1 MTKTSLGL
9 TAADAAAELR
19 TVRDLIRY
27 GVSRFNEADIAYG
40 HGTGNAFDEAVFMV
54 LEGLNLPIDQLEPY
68 LDARLTTAERQKVA
82 GLLHARVDTRKPA
95 SYLLNKA
102 YIQGVPFY
110 VDERVIVPRSYIG
123 EILFSPLIGGVDGG
137 DDDDDVDDFTLVEDP
152 TAVERVLDLCTGSG
166 CLAILAARIFPEAQ
180 VDAVDLSADALE
192 VAKRNVADSG
202 CEDRITLHQGDLFA
216 PLKNRKYDV
225 IITNPPYVD
234 ADAMANLPPEFRHE
248 PSMALASG
256 EDGLDIVRRILKEAP
271 KHLTPDGGLLC
282 EFGTGREI
290 LEAEYPDLD
299 FFWVETA
306 NSFGEVF
313 WLTRD
318 QLKAGGK

>member
-1 MTKTSLGL
+1 MTKPSLDL
-9 TAADAAAELR
+9 TPADAATELR

-27 GVSRFNEADIAYG
+27 GVSRFNEADLDYG
-40 HGTGNAFDEAVFMV
+40 HGTTNAHDEAVFMV
-54 LEGLNLPIDQLEPY
+54 LEGLSLPIDQLDPY
-68 LDARLTTAERQKVA
+68 VDARLTLAERRKVA
-82 GLLHARVDTRKPA
+82 DLLHARVETRKPA

-102 YIQGVPFY
+102 YIQGIPFY

-123 EILFSPLIGGVDGG
+123 EILFSDLIGG
-137 DDDDDVDDFTLVEDP
+137 DDFTLVEDP
-152 TAVERVLDLCTGSG
+152 TEVERVLDLCTGSG
-166 CLAILAARIFPEAQ
+166 CLAILAAQIFPEAQ

-202 CEDRITLHQGDLFA
+202 FEDRIALHHGDLFA
-216 PLKNRKYDV
+216 PLKTRKYDV

-234 ADAMANLPPEFRHE
+234 AEAMANLPPEFRHE
-248 PSMALASG
+248 PQMALASG

-271 KHLTPDGGLLC
+271 KHLTPEGGLLC

-318 QLKAGGK
+318 QLKAGK

>member
-1 MTKTSLGL
+1 MTKPSLDL
-9 TAADAAAELR
+9 TPADAATELR

-27 GVSRFNEADIAYG
+27 GVSRFNEADLDYG
-40 HGTGNAFDEAVFMV
+40 HGTTNAHDEAVFMV
-54 LEGLNLPIDQLEPY
+54 LEGLSLPIDQLDPY
-68 LDARLTTAERQKVA
+68 VDARLTLAERRKVA
-82 GLLHARVDTRKPA
+82 DLLHARVETRKPA

-102 YIQGVPFY
+102 YIQGIPFY

-123 EILFSPLIGGVDGG
+123 EILFSDLIGG
-137 DDDDDVDDFTLVEDP
+137 DDFTLVEDP
-152 TAVERVLDLCTGSG
+152 TEVERVLDLCTGSG
-166 CLAILAARIFPEAQ
+166 CLAILAAQIFPEAQ

-202 CEDRITLHQGDLFA
+202 FEDRIALHHGDLFA

-234 ADAMANLPPEFRHE
+234 AEAMANLPPEFRHE
-248 PSMALASG
+248 PQMALASG
-256 EDGLDIVRRILKEAP
+256 EDGLDIVRRLLKEAP
-271 KHLTPDGGLLC
+271 KHLTPEGGLLC

-318 QLKAGGK
+318 QLKPGK

>member
-1 MTKTSLGL
+1 MTKPSLDL
-9 TAADAAAELR
+9 TPADAATELR

-27 GVSRFNEADIAYG
+27 GVSRFNEADLDYG
-40 HGTGNAFDEAVFMV
+40 HGTTNAHDEAVFMV
-54 LEGLNLPIDQLEPY
+54 LEGLSLPIDQLDPY
-68 LDARLTTAERQKVA
+68 VDARLTLAERRKVA
-82 GLLHARVDTRKPA
+82 DLLHARVETRKPA

-102 YIQGVPFY
+102 YIQGIPFY

-123 EILFSPLIGGVDGG
+123 EILFSDLIGG
-137 DDDDDVDDFTLVEDP
+137 DDFTLVEDP
-152 TAVERVLDLCTGSG
+152 TEVERVLDLCTGSG
-166 CLAILAARIFPEAQ
+166 CLAILAAQIFPEAQ

-202 CEDRITLHQGDLFA
+202 FEDRIALHHGDLFA

-234 ADAMANLPPEFRHE
+234 AEAMANLPPEFRHE
-248 PSMALASG
+248 PQMALASG
-256 EDGLDIVRRILKEAP
+256 EDGLDIVRHILKEAP
-271 KHLTPDGGLLC
+271 KHLTPEGGLLC

-318 QLKAGGK
+318 QLKPGK

>member
-1 MTKTSLGL
+1 MTNPSLDL
-9 TAADAAAELR
+9 TPADAATELR

-27 GVSRFNEADIAYG
+27 GVSRFNEADLDYG
-40 HGTGNAFDEAVFMV
+40 HGTTNAHDEAVFMV
-54 LEGLNLPIDQLEPY
+54 LEGLSLPIDQLDPY
-68 LDARLTTAERQKVA
+68 VDARLTLAERRKVA
-82 GLLHARVDTRKPA
+82 DLLHARVETRKPA

-102 YIQGVPFY
+102 YIQGIPFY

-123 EILFSPLIGGVDGG
+123 EILFSDLIGG
-137 DDDDDVDDFTLVEDP
+137 DDFTLVEDP
-152 TAVERVLDLCTGSG
+152 TEVERVLDLCTGSG
-166 CLAILAARIFPEAQ
+166 CLAILAAQIFPEAQ

-202 CEDRITLHQGDLFA
+202 FEDRIALHHGDLFA

-234 ADAMANLPPEFRHE
+234 AEAMAALPPEFRHE
-248 PSMALASG
+248 PEMALASG

-271 KHLTPDGGLLC
+271 KHLTPEGGLLC

-318 QLKAGGK
+318 QLKAAK

>member
-1 MTKTSLGL
+1 MTKSSLDL
-9 TAADAAAELR
+9 TPADAATELR

-27 GVSRFNEADIAYG
+27 GVSRFNEAELDYG
-40 HGTGNAFDEAVFMV
+40 HGTSNAYDEAVFMV
-54 LEGLNLPIDQLEPY
+54 LEGLSLPIDQLDPY
-68 LDARLTTAERQKVA
+68 LDARLTLAERRKVA
-82 GLLHARVDTRKPA
+82 DLLHARVETRKPA
-95 SYLLNKA
+95 SYLLNRA
-102 YIQGVPFY
+102 YIQGIPFY

-123 EILFSPLIGGVDGG
+123 EILFSDLIGG
-137 DDDDDVDDFTLVEDP
+137 DDFTLVEDP
-152 TAVERVLDLCTGSG
+152 TEVERVLDLCTGSG
-166 CLAILAARIFPEAQ
+166 CLAILAAQIFPEAQ

-192 VAKRNVADSG
+192 VAKRNIADSG
-202 CEDRITLHQGDLFA
+202 FGDRIALHHGDLFA

-234 ADAMANLPPEFRHE
+234 AEAMANLPPEFRHE
-248 PSMALASG
+248 PEMALASG

-318 QLKAGGK
+318 QLKAAK

>member
-1 MTKTSLGL
+1 MTKPSLDL
-9 TAADAAAELR
+9 SPADAATELR

-27 GVSRFNEADIAYG
+27 GVSRFNEADLDYG
-40 HGTGNAFDEAVFMV
+40 HGTTNAYDEAVFMV
-54 LEGLNLPIDQLEPY
+54 LEGLSLPIDQLDPY
-68 LDARLTTAERQKVA
+68 VDARLTLAERRKVA
-82 GLLHARVDTRKPA
+82 DLLHARVETRKPA

-102 YIQGVPFY
+102 YIQGIPFY

-123 EILFSPLIGGVDGG
+123 EILFSDLIGG
-137 DDDDDVDDFTLVEDP
+137 DDFTLVEDP
-152 TAVERVLDLCTGSG
+152 TEVERVLDLCTGSG
-166 CLAILAARIFPEAQ
+166 CLAILAAQIFPEAQ

-202 CEDRITLHQGDLFA
+202 FEDRIALHHGDLFA

-234 ADAMANLPPEFRHE
+234 AEAMAALPPEFRHE
-248 PSMALASG
+248 PEMALASG

-271 KHLTPDGGLLC
+271 KHLTPEGGLLC

-313 WLTRD
+313 WLIRD
-318 QLKAGGK
+318 QLKAAK

>member
-1 MTKTSLGL
+1 M
-9 TAADAAAELR
+9 R

-27 GVSRFNEADIAYG
+27 GVSRFNEADLDYG
-40 HGTGNAFDEAVFMV
+40 HGTTNAHDEAVFMV
-54 LEGLNLPIDQLEPY
+54 LEGLSLPIDQLDPY
-68 LDARLTTAERQKVA
+68 VDARLTLAERRKVA
-82 GLLHARVDTRKPA
+82 DLLHARVETRKPA

-102 YIQGVPFY
+102 YIQGIPFY

-123 EILFSPLIGGVDGG
+123 EILFSDLIGG
-137 DDDDDVDDFTLVEDP
+137 DDFTLVEDP
-152 TAVERVLDLCTGSG
+152 TEVERVLDLCTGSG
-166 CLAILAARIFPEAQ
+166 CLAILAAQIFPEAQ

-202 CEDRITLHQGDLFA
+202 FEDRIVLHHGDLFA

-234 ADAMANLPPEFRHE
+234 AEAMAALPPEFRHE
-248 PSMALASG
+248 PEMALASG

-271 KHLTPDGGLLC
+271 KHLTPEGGLLC

-318 QLKAGGK
+318 QLKPGK

>member
-1 MTKTSLGL
+1 MTKPSLDL
-9 TAADAAAELR
+9 TPADAATELR

-27 GVSRFNEADIAYG
+27 GVSRFNEADLDYG
-40 HGTGNAFDEAVFMV
+40 HGTTNAHDEAVFMV
-54 LEGLNLPIDQLEPY
+54 LEGLSLPIDQLDPY
-68 LDARLTTAERQKVA
+68 VDARLTLAERRKVA
-82 GLLHARVDTRKPA
+82 DLLHARVETRKPA

-102 YIQGVPFY
+102 YIQGIPFY

-123 EILFSPLIGGVDGG
+123 EILFSDLIGG
-137 DDDDDVDDFTLVEDP
+137 DDFTLVEDP
-152 TAVERVLDLCTGSG
+152 TEVERVLDLCTGSG
-166 CLAILAARIFPEAQ
+166 CLAILAAQIFPEAQ

-192 VAKRNVADSG
+192 VARRNVADSG
-202 CEDRITLHQGDLFA
+202 FEDRITLHHGDLFA

-234 ADAMANLPPEFRHE
+234 AEAMAALPPEFRHE
-248 PSMALASG
+248 PQMALASG

-271 KHLTPDGGLLC
+271 KHLTPEGGLLC

-318 QLKAGGK
+318 QLKPGK

>member
-1 MTKTSLGL
+1 MTNPSLDL
-9 TAADAAAELR
+9 TPADAATELR
-19 TVRDLIRY
+19 TIRDLIRY
-27 GVSRFNEADIAYG
+27 GVSRFTEADLDYG
-40 HGTGNAFDEAVFMV
+40 HGTTNAHDEAVFMV
-54 LEGLNLPIDQLEPY
+54 LEGLSLPIDQLDPY
-68 LDARLTTAERQKVA
+68 VDARLTLAERRKVA
-82 GLLHARVDTRKPA
+82 DLLHARVETRKPA

-102 YIQGVPFY
+102 YIQGIPFY

-123 EILFSPLIGGVDGG
+123 EILFSDLIGG
-137 DDDDDVDDFTLVEDP
+137 DDFTLVEDP
-152 TAVERVLDLCTGSG
+152 TEVERVLDLCTGSG
-166 CLAILAARIFPEAQ
+166 CLAILAAQIFPEAQ

-202 CEDRITLHQGDLFA
+202 FEDRIALHHGDLFA

-234 ADAMANLPPEFRHE
+234 AEAMAALPPEFRHE
-248 PSMALASG
+248 PEMALASG

-271 KHLTPDGGLLC
+271 KHLTPEGGLLC

-318 QLKAGGK
+318 QLKAGK

>member
-1 MTKTSLGL
+1 MTKPSLDL
-9 TAADAAAELR
+9 SPADAATELR

-27 GVSRFNEADIAYG
+27 GVSRFNEAELDYG
-40 HGTGNAFDEAVFMV
+40 HGTTNAYDEAVFMV
-54 LEGLNLPIDQLEPY
+54 LEGLSLPIDQLDPY
-68 LDARLTTAERQKVA
+68 VDARLTLAERRKVA
-82 GLLHARVDTRKPA
+82 DLLHARVETRKPA

-102 YIQGVPFY
+102 YIQGIPFY

-123 EILFSPLIGGVDGG
+123 EILFSDLIGG
-137 DDDDDVDDFTLVEDP
+137 DDFTLVEDP
-152 TAVERVLDLCTGSG
+152 TEVERVLDLCTGSG
-166 CLAILAARIFPEAQ
+166 CLAILAAQIFPEAY

-202 CEDRITLHQGDLFA
+202 FEDRIALHHGDLFA

-225 IITNPPYVD
+225 IFTNPPYVD
-234 ADAMANLPPEFRHE
+234 AEAMAALPPEFRHE
-248 PSMALASG
+248 PEMAQASG

-271 KHLTPDGGLLC
+271 KHLTPEGGLLC

-318 QLKAGGK
+318 QLKAAK

>member
-1 MTKTSLGL
+1 MTKPSLDL
-9 TAADAAAELR
+9 TPADAATELR

-27 GVSRFNEADIAYG
+27 GVSRFTEADLDYG
-40 HGTGNAFDEAVFMV
+40 HGTTNAHDEAVFMV
-54 LEGLNLPIDQLEPY
+54 LEGLSLPIDQLDPY
-68 LDARLTTAERQKVA
+68 VDARLTLAERRKVA
-82 GLLHARVDTRKPA
+82 DLLHARVETRKPA

-102 YIQGVPFY
+102 YIQGIPFY

-123 EILFSPLIGGVDGG
+123 EILFSDLIGG
-137 DDDDDVDDFTLVEDP
+137 DDFTLVEDP
-152 TAVERVLDLCTGSG
+152 TEVERVLDLCTGSG
-166 CLAILAARIFPEAQ
+166 CLAILAAQIFPEAQ

-202 CEDRITLHQGDLFA
+202 FEDRIALHHGDLFA

-234 ADAMANLPPEFRHE
+234 AEAMAALPPEFRHE
-248 PSMALASG
+248 PEMALASG

-271 KHLTPDGGLLC
+271 KHLTPEGGLLC

-318 QLKAGGK
+318 QLKAGK

>member
-1 MTKTSLGL
+1 MTKPSLDL
-9 TAADAAAELR
+9 TPADAATELR

-27 GVSRFNEADIAYG
+27 GVSRFNEADLDYG
-40 HGTGNAFDEAVFMV
+40 HGTTNAHDEAVFMV
-54 LEGLNLPIDQLEPY
+54 LEGLSLPIDQLDPY
-68 LDARLTTAERQKVA
+68 VDARLTLAERRKVA
-82 GLLHARVDTRKPA
+82 DLLHARVETRKPA

-102 YIQGVPFY
+102 YIQGIPFY

-123 EILFSPLIGGVDGG
+123 EILFSDLIGG
-137 DDDDDVDDFTLVEDP
+137 DDFTLVEDP
-152 TAVERVLDLCTGSG
+152 TEVERVLDLCTGSG
-166 CLAILAARIFPEAQ
+166 CLAILAAQIFPEAQ

-202 CEDRITLHQGDLFA
+202 FEDRIALHHGDLFA

-234 ADAMANLPPEFRHE
+234 AEAMAALPPEFRHE
-248 PSMALASG
+248 PEMALASG

-271 KHLTPDGGLLC
+271 KHLTAEGGLLC

-318 QLKAGGK
+318 QLKPGK

>member
-1 MTKTSLGL
+1 MTKPSLDL
-9 TAADAAAELR
+9 TPADAATELR

-27 GVSRFNEADIAYG
+27 GVSRFNEADLDYG
-40 HGTGNAFDEAVFMV
+40 HGTTNAHDEAVFMV
-54 LEGLNLPIDQLEPY
+54 LEGLSLPIDQLDPY
-68 LDARLTTAERQKVA
+68 VDARLTLAERRKVA
-82 GLLHARVDTRKPA
+82 DLLHARVETRKPA
-95 SYLLNKA
+95 SYLLKKA
-102 YIQGVPFY
+102 YIQGIPFY

-123 EILFSPLIGGVDGG
+123 EILFSDLIGG
-137 DDDDDVDDFTLVEDP
+137 DDFTLVEDP
-152 TAVERVLDLCTGSG
+152 TEVERVLDLCTGSG
-166 CLAILAARIFPEAQ
+166 CLAILAAQIFPEAQ

-202 CEDRITLHQGDLFA
+202 FEDRIALHHGDLFA

-234 ADAMANLPPEFRHE
+234 AEAMAALPPEFRHE
-248 PSMALASG
+248 PEMALASG

-271 KHLTPDGGLLC
+271 KHLTAEGGLLC

-318 QLKAGGK
+318 QLKPGK

>member
-1 MTKTSLGL
+1 M
-9 TAADAAAELR
+9 R
-19 TVRDLIRY
+19 TVRDFIRF
-27 GVSRFNEADIAYG
+27 GVSRFNEAELDYG
-40 HGTGNAFDEAVFMV
+40 HGTNSAFDEAVFMV

-68 LDARLTTAERQKVA
+68 LDARLTTPEREKLA
-82 GLLHARVDTRKPA
+82 DLLHKRVNTRKPA
-95 SYLLNKA
+95 PYLLNRA
-102 YIQGVPFY
+102 YIQGIPFY

-123 EILFSPLIGGVDGG
+123 EILFSGLIGG
-137 DDDDDVDDFTLVEDP
+137 DDDSDDGDDFTLVEDP
-152 TAVERVLDLCTGSG
+152 TSVERVLDLCTGSG

-180 VDAVDLSADALE
+180 VDAVDLSPDALE
-192 VAKRNVADSG
+192 VARRNVGDSG
-202 CEDRITLHQGDLFA
+202 YEDRITLHQGDLFA

-234 ADAMANLPPEFRHE
+234 AEAMANLPPEFRHE
-248 PSMALASG
+248 PEMALASG
-256 EDGLDIVRRILKEAP
+256 EDGLDIVRRILREAA
-271 KHLTPDGGLLC
+271 KHLTPEGGLLC

-318 QLKAGGK
+318 QLKGVK

>member
-1 MTKTSLGL
+1 MTKPSLDL
-9 TAADAAAELR
+9 TPADAATELR

-27 GVSRFNEADIAYG
+27 GVSRFTEADLDYG
-40 HGTGNAFDEAVFMV
+40 HGTTNAHDEAVFMV
-54 LEGLNLPIDQLEPY
+54 LEGLSLPIDQLDPY
-68 LDARLTTAERQKVA
+68 VDARLTLAERRKVA
-82 GLLHARVDTRKPA
+82 DLLHARVETRKPA

-102 YIQGVPFY
+102 YIQGIPFY

-123 EILFSPLIGGVDGG
+123 EILFSDLIGG
-137 DDDDDVDDFTLVEDP
+137 DDFTLVEDP
-152 TAVERVLDLCTGSG
+152 TEVERVLDLCTGSG
-166 CLAILAARIFPEAQ
+166 CLAILAAQIFPEAQ

-202 CEDRITLHQGDLFA
+202 FEDRIALHHGDLFA

-234 ADAMANLPPEFRHE
+234 AEAMAALPPEFRHE
-248 PSMALASG
+248 PQMALASG
-256 EDGLDIVRRILKEAP
+256 EDGLDIVRRILKDAP
-271 KHLTPDGGLLC
+271 KHLTPEGGLLC

-318 QLKAGGK
+318 QLKPGR

>member
-1 MTKTSLGL
+1 MTKSSLDL
-9 TAADAAAELR
+9 TPADAATELR

-27 GVSRFNEADIAYG
+27 GVSRFNEAELDYG
-40 HGTGNAFDEAVFMV
+40 HGTSNAYDEAVFMV
-54 LEGLNLPIDQLEPY
+54 LEGLSLPIDQLDPY
-68 LDARLTTAERQKVA
+68 LDARLTLAERRKVA
-82 GLLHARVDTRKPA
+82 DLLHARVETRKPA
-95 SYLLNKA
+95 SYLLNRA
-102 YIQGVPFY
+102 YIQGIPFY

-123 EILFSPLIGGVDGG
+123 EILFSDLIGG
-137 DDDDDVDDFTLVEDP
+137 DDFTLVEDP
-152 TAVERVLDLCTGSG
+152 TEVERVLDLCTGSG
-166 CLAILAARIFPEAQ
+166 CLAILAAQIFPEAQ

-202 CEDRITLHQGDLFA
+202 FGDRIALHHGDLFA

-234 ADAMANLPPEFRHE
+234 AEAMANLPPEFRHE
-248 PSMALASG
+248 PEMALASG

-318 QLKAGGK
+318 QLKAAK

>member
-9 TAADAAAELR
+9 TATDAATELR

-27 GVSRFNEADIAYG
+27 GVSRFNEADIDYG
-40 HGTGNAFDEAVFMV
+40 HGTTNAYDEAVFMV

-68 LDARLTTAERQKVA
+68 LDARLTTPERQKVA
-82 GLLHARVDTRKPA
+82 DLLHARVSTRKPA

-102 YIQGVPFY
+102 YIQGIPFY

-123 EILFSPLIGGVDGG
+123 EILFSDLIGGDDGG
-137 DDDDDVDDFTLVEDP
+137 DDFTLVEDP
-152 TAVERVLDLCTGSG
+152 TEVERVLDLCTGSG

-202 CEDRITLHQGDLFA
+202 YGDRIALHQGDLFA

-234 ADAMANLPPEFRHE
+234 AEAMASLPPEFRHE
-248 PSMALASG
+248 PEMALASG
-256 EDGLDIVRRILKEAP
+256 DDGLDIVRRILMEAP
-271 KHLTPDGGLLC
+271 KHLTPEGGLLC

-318 QLKAGGK
+318 QLKAGGR

>member
-1 MTKTSLGL
+1 MTKPSLDL
-9 TAADAAAELR
+9 TPADAATELR

-27 GVSRFNEADIAYG
+27 GVSRFTEADLDYG
-40 HGTGNAFDEAVFMV
+40 HGTTNAHDEAVFMV
-54 LEGLNLPIDQLEPY
+54 LEGLSLPIDQLDPY
-68 LDARLTTAERQKVA
+68 VDARLTLAERRKVA
-82 GLLHARVDTRKPA
+82 DLLHARVETRKPA

-102 YIQGVPFY
+102 YIQGIPFY

-123 EILFSPLIGGVDGG
+123 EILFSDLIGG
-137 DDDDDVDDFTLVEDP
+137 DDFTLVEDP
-152 TAVERVLDLCTGSG
+152 TEVERVLDLCTGSG
-166 CLAILAARIFPEAQ
+166 CLAILAAQIFPEAQ

-192 VAKRNVADSG
+192 VAKRNVTDSG
-202 CEDRITLHQGDLFA
+202 FEDRIALHHGDLFA

-234 ADAMANLPPEFRHE
+234 AEAMANLPPEFRHE
-248 PSMALASG
+248 PQMALASG

-271 KHLTPDGGLLC
+271 KHLTPEGGLLC

-318 QLKAGGK
+318 QLKPGK

>member
-1 MTKTSLGL
+1 MTKPSLDL
-9 TAADAAAELR
+9 TPADAATELR

-27 GVSRFNEADIAYG
+27 GVSRFNEADLDYG
-40 HGTGNAFDEAVFMV
+40 HGTTNAHDEAVFMV
-54 LEGLNLPIDQLEPY
+54 LEGLSLPIDQLDPY
-68 LDARLTTAERQKVA
+68 VDARLTLAERRKVA
-82 GLLHARVDTRKPA
+82 DLLHARVETRKPA

-102 YIQGVPFY
+102 YIQGIPFY

-123 EILFSPLIGGVDGG
+123 EILFSDLIGG
-137 DDDDDVDDFTLVEDP
+137 DDFTLVEDP
-152 TAVERVLDLCTGSG
+152 TEVERVLDLCTGSG
-166 CLAILAARIFPEAQ
+166 CLAILAAQIFPEAK

-192 VAKRNVADSG
+192 VAKRNVTDSG
-202 CEDRITLHQGDLFA
+202 FEDRIALHHGDLFA

-234 ADAMANLPPEFRHE
+234 AEAMAALPPEFRHE
-248 PSMALASG
+248 PEMALASG

-271 KHLTPDGGLLC
+271 KHLTPEGGLLC

-318 QLKAGGK
+318 QLKAAK

>member
-1 MTKTSLGL
+1 MTKPSLDL
-9 TAADAAAELR
+9 SPADAATELR

-27 GVSRFNEADIAYG
+27 GVSRFNEAELDYG
-40 HGTGNAFDEAVFMV
+40 HGTTNAYDEAVFMV
-54 LEGLNLPIDQLEPY
+54 LEGLSLPIDQLDPY
-68 LDARLTTAERQKVA
+68 VDARLTLAERRKVA
-82 GLLHARVDTRKPA
+82 DLLHARVETRKPA

-102 YIQGVPFY
+102 YIQGIPFY

-123 EILFSPLIGGVDGG
+123 EILFSDLIGG
-137 DDDDDVDDFTLVEDP
+137 DDFTLVEDP
-152 TAVERVLDLCTGSG
+152 TEVERVLDLCTGSG
-166 CLAILAARIFPEAQ
+166 CLAILAAQIFPEAH

-202 CEDRITLHQGDLFA
+202 FEDRIALHHGDLFA

-234 ADAMANLPPEFRHE
+234 AEAMAALPPEFRHE
-248 PSMALASG
+248 PEMALASG

-271 KHLTPDGGLLC
+271 KHLTPEGGLLC

-318 QLKAGGK
+318 QLKAAK

>member
-1 MTKTSLGL
+1 MTKPSLDL
-9 TAADAAAELR
+9 TPADAATELR

-27 GVSRFNEADIAYG
+27 GVSRFTEADLDYG
-40 HGTGNAFDEAVFMV
+40 HGTTNAHDEAVFMV
-54 LEGLNLPIDQLEPY
+54 LEGLSLPIDQLDPY
-68 LDARLTTAERQKVA
+68 VDARLTLAERRKVA
-82 GLLHARVDTRKPA
+82 DLLHARVETRKPA

-102 YIQGVPFY
+102 YIQGIPFY

-123 EILFSPLIGGVDGG
+123 EILFSDLIGG
-137 DDDDDVDDFTLVEDP
+137 DDFTLVEDP
-152 TAVERVLDLCTGSG
+152 TEVERVLDLCTGSG
-166 CLAILAARIFPEAQ
+166 CLAILAAQIFPEAH
-180 VDAVDLSADALE
+180 VDAVDLSPDALE

-202 CEDRITLHQGDLFA
+202 FEDRIALHHGDLFA

-234 ADAMANLPPEFRHE
+234 AEAMANLPPEFRHE
-248 PSMALASG
+248 PQMALASG

-271 KHLTPDGGLLC
+271 KHLTPEGGLLC

-318 QLKAGGK
+318 QLKPGK

>member
-1 MTKTSLGL
+1 MTKPSLDL
-9 TAADAAAELR
+9 SPADAATELR

-27 GVSRFNEADIAYG
+27 GVSRFNEADLDYG
-40 HGTGNAFDEAVFMV
+40 HGTTNAYDEAVFMV
-54 LEGLNLPIDQLEPY
+54 LEGLSLPIDQLDPY
-68 LDARLTTAERQKVA
+68 VDARLTLAERRKVA
-82 GLLHARVDTRKPA
+82 DLLHARVETRKPA

-102 YIQGVPFY
+102 YIQGIPFY

-123 EILFSPLIGGVDGG
+123 EILFSDLIGG
-137 DDDDDVDDFTLVEDP
+137 DDFTLVEDP
-152 TAVERVLDLCTGSG
+152 TEVERVLDLCTGSG
-166 CLAILAARIFPEAQ
+166 CLAILAAQIFPEAQ

-202 CEDRITLHQGDLFA
+202 FEDRIALHHGDLFA

-234 ADAMANLPPEFRHE
+234 AEAMANLPPEYRHE
-248 PSMALASG
+248 PEMALASG
-256 EDGLDIVRRILKEAP
+256 EDGLDIVRRILREAA
-271 KHLTPDGGLLC
+271 KHLTPEGGLLC

-318 QLKAGGK
+318 QLKAAK

>member
-1 MTKTSLGL
+1 MTKPSLDL
-9 TAADAAAELR
+9 TPADAATELR

-27 GVSRFNEADIAYG
+27 GVSRFTEADLDYG
-40 HGTGNAFDEAVFMV
+40 HGTTNAHDEAVFMV
-54 LEGLNLPIDQLEPY
+54 LEGLSLPIDQLDPY
-68 LDARLTTAERQKVA
+68 VDARLTLAERRKVA
-82 GLLHARVDTRKPA
+82 DLLHARVETRKPA

-102 YIQGVPFY
+102 YIQGIPFY

-123 EILFSPLIGGVDGG
+123 EILFSDLIGG
-137 DDDDDVDDFTLVEDP
+137 DDFTLVEDP
-152 TAVERVLDLCTGSG
+152 TEVERVLDLCTGSG
-166 CLAILAARIFPEAQ
+166 CLAILAAQIFPEAH

-202 CEDRITLHQGDLFA
+202 FEDRIALHHGDLFA

-234 ADAMANLPPEFRHE
+234 AEAMANLPPEFRHE
-248 PSMALASG
+248 PQMALASG

-271 KHLTPDGGLLC
+271 KHLTPEGGLLC

-318 QLKAGGK
+318 QLKPGK

>member
-1 MTKTSLGL
+1 MTNPSLDL
-9 TAADAAAELR
+9 TPADAAIELR

-27 GVSRFNEADIAYG
+27 GVSRFNEADLDYG
-40 HGTGNAFDEAVFMV
+40 HGTTNAHDEAVFMV
-54 LEGLNLPIDQLEPY
+54 LEGLSLPIDQLDPY
-68 LDARLTTAERQKVA
+68 VDARLTLAERRKVA
-82 GLLHARVDTRKPA
+82 DLLHARVETRKPA

-102 YIQGVPFY
+102 YIQGIPFY

-123 EILFSPLIGGVDGG
+123 EILFSDLIGG
-137 DDDDDVDDFTLVEDP
+137 DDFTLVEDP
-152 TAVERVLDLCTGSG
+152 TEVERVLDLCTGSG
-166 CLAILAARIFPEAQ
+166 CLAILAAQIFPEAQ

-202 CEDRITLHQGDLFA
+202 FGDRIALHHGDLFA

-234 ADAMANLPPEFRHE
+234 AEAMAALPPEFRHE
-248 PSMALASG
+248 PEMALASG

-271 KHLTPDGGLLC
+271 KHLTPEGGLLC

-318 QLKAGGK
+318 QLKAAK

>member
-1 MTKTSLGL
+1 MTKPSLDL
-9 TAADAAAELR
+9 TPADAATELR

-27 GVSRFNEADIAYG
+27 GVSRFNEADLDYG
-40 HGTGNAFDEAVFMV
+40 HGTTNAHDEAVFMV
-54 LEGLNLPIDQLEPY
+54 LEGLSLPIDQLDPY
-68 LDARLTTAERQKVA
+68 VDARLTLAERRKVA
-82 GLLHARVDTRKPA
+82 DLLHARVETRKPA

-102 YIQGVPFY
+102 YIQGIPFY

-123 EILFSPLIGGVDGG
+123 EILFSDLIGG
-137 DDDDDVDDFTLVEDP
+137 DDFTLVEDP
-152 TAVERVLDLCTGSG
+152 TEVERVLDLCTGSG
-166 CLAILAARIFPEAQ
+166 CLAILAAQIFPEAQ

-192 VAKRNVADSG
+192 VARRNVADSG
-202 CEDRITLHQGDLFA
+202 LEDRITLHHGDLFA

-234 ADAMANLPPEFRHE
+234 AEAMAALPPEFRHE
-248 PSMALASG
+248 PQMALASG

-271 KHLTPDGGLLC
+271 KHLTPEGGLLC

-318 QLKAGGK
+318 QLKPGK